1 LRSKSC
7 AYYNASPLLRHGPR
21 RRISKCMSF
30 STKTSDEST
39 VLRLQQPL
47 IPTQHSSR
55 GPPPVCRD
63 PIKLQELTQ
72 QILETPIGSLFCQN
86 ITTKSTIV
94 PPKNSTCNIEDAR
107 DEAYLIARESSEL
120 VEYLLRGYNRNISPS
135 TLCCDRSA
143 SDVDPDESSILL
155 ETMMDIMDRF
165 HKEGEMYQQLRREK
179 LGYNNSARMASRPS
193 LTINEDSVGSG
204 RSDSISIS
212 GNNDDL
218 DDNLNKE
225 IESGDRDN
233 EDDFALPGVTTN
245 MYDTILDSMACAT
258 QFSLEN
264 EQNSSIGIGNKKEN
278 YLQQLEPIDLYRVA
292 GAAWKAHDL
301 NNQHANNKIDGGD
314 HHFSPS
320 TVPTMITYNATL
332 RGIGNLCLAVT
343 NEKDKDEERRSFF
356 VDQGLAYGFGVYNH
370 LTHNNHG
377 LPKRNAASVIYL
389 LQIVKSCIPPSR
401 TRGNI
406 TVALW
411 HQASMEGLV
420 TPKLIEAI
428 HELHHDNCNG
438 PEFDVFLRSLEDCA
452 TPGQLNKKSIITPQR
467 FARFAKKYSHSK
479 FY

>member
-1 LRSKSC
+1 
-7 AYYNASPLLRHGPR
+7 
-21 RRISKCMSF
+21 MSF

-39 VLRLQQPL
+39 VPRRQQRL

-94 PPKNSTCNIEDAR
+94 PPNNSKCNIEDDR

-135 TLCCDRSA
+135 TLCGDRNT
-143 SDVDPDESSILL
+143 SDVDPHEPSILL

-165 HKEGEMYQQLRREK
+165 HKEGEMYQRLRREK
-179 LGYNNSARMASRPS
+179 LDYNNTARVASRPS
-193 LTINEDSVGSG
+193 STTSEDSVGSG
-204 RSDSISIS
+204 GSDSISIS

-218 DDNLNKE
+218 DDNLNEE
-225 IESGDRDN
+225 IESGKPVDDLFISAVKDKLEVDDRDN

-278 YLQQLEPIDLYRVA
+278 YLQLLEPIDLYRVA

-301 NNQHANNKIDGGD
+301 NNQHTNNKIGGGD
-314 HHFSPS
+314 HHFPPS

-420 TPKLIEAI
+420 TPKLIQAI
-428 HELHHDNCNG
+428 HELHHENCNG
-438 PEFDVFLRSLEDCA
+438 PEFDVFLQSLEECA

>member
-1 LRSKSC
+1 
-7 AYYNASPLLRHGPR
+7 
-21 RRISKCMSF
+21 MTF
-30 STKTSDEST
+30 SAKTPDEST
-39 VLRLQQPL
+39 VPRGQKRL

-63 PIKLQELTQ
+63 PVKLQELTQ
-72 QILETPIGSLFCQN
+72 QILETPVGSLFCQN
-86 ITTKSTIV
+86 ITTKSTTVV
-94 PPKNSTCNIEDAR
+94 PMNNSTRNIEDDR
-107 DEAYLIARESSEL
+107 DESYLIARESGEL
-120 VEYLLRGYNRNISPS
+120 VEYLLRGYNRNISPL
-135 TLCCDRSA
+135 TLCGVRSTG
-143 SDVDPDESSILL
+143 DVNPNEPSVLL

-165 HKEGEMYQQLRREK
+165 HKEGEMYQRLRRDT
-179 LGYNNSARMASRPS
+179 LDYNDTAGMASRLS
-193 LTINEDSVGSG
+193 STISEDSVGSG
-204 RSDSISIS
+204 RRSIISIS

-218 DDNLNKE
+218 DDNLNGK
-225 IESGDRDN
+225 SGDSFTSFVQDKLEVDTQDQQQQQQKFVNGN

-258 QFSLEN
+258 KFSLDN
-264 EQNSSIGIGNKKEN
+264 EQNNLTATNNRKET
-278 YLQQLEPIDLYRVA
+278 YLQLLEPNDLYRVA

-301 NNQHANNKIDGGD
+301 NNQHSNNKIDSGD
-314 HHFSPS
+314 HHFFPS
-320 TVPTMITYNATL
+320 TVPTMVTYNATL
-332 RGIGNLCLAVT
+332 RGVGNLCSAAT
-343 NEKDKDEERRSFF
+343 NERNYDEEQRDFF

-420 TPKLIEAI
+420 TPKLIQAI

-438 PEFDVFLRSLEDCA
+438 PEFDVFLRSLEKCA
-452 TPGQLNKKSIITPQR
+452 TPSQPNKKPIITPQR